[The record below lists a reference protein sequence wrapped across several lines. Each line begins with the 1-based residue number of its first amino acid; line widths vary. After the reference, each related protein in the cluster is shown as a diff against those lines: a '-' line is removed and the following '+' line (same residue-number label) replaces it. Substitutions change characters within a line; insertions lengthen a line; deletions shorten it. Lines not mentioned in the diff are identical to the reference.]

1 MPSSHH
7 SLTQGVSAS
16 LSDALDAHLQNLN
29 GETCGNLHHIVIS
42 AVEEQL
48 VDFALKQ
55 CGGNCSQAARMLGI
69 SRTTVMRK
77 KNSVAKNNGKATD
90 PNGKNRS

>member
-1 MPSSHH
+1 MPHSHP
-7 SLTQGVSAS
+7 SLNQGFSHS
-16 LSDALDAHLQNLN
+16 LSDALDAHMQNLN
-29 GETCGNLHHIVIS
+29 GETCGNLHHLVIS

-48 VDFALKQ
+48 VTFALKQ

-77 KNSVAKNNGKATD
+77 KSGMAQGDSNVSANNGTK
-90 PNGKNRS
+90 R